1 MRRALSVAQIRPS
14 QVSYVNAH
22 ATSTSLGDIAE
33 ARAIRS
39 LMLDG
44 EGVQHDEEVCVSSTK
59 GATGHLL
66 GAAGAIEAMFSVL
79 AIKNVCKLP
88 QHYVAYHS

>member
-1 MRRALSVAQIRPS
+1 MAGIPPS
-14 QVSYVNAH
+14 QVSYINAH
-22 ATSTSLGDIAE
+22 ATSTPQGDVAE

-39 LMLDG
+39 LMLG
-44 EGVQHDEEVCVSSTK
+44 ENGLRREGQVCVSSTK

-79 AIKNVCKLP
+79 AIKNV
-88 QHYVAYHS
+88 